1 MKSELADGGTIT
13 KDEAWD
19 ALEAFA
25 EKHGLEPIT
34 EEEKAWLED
43 EFDKMDLN
51 GDDEIDWKE
60 LKKKLDDEGIEY
72 VSKHKSALAKLMMK
86 DVDEAAVV
94 ADVLEW
100 ADHKLSS
107 GDKLITWDEV
117 VAGVKA
123 LAKKYGQ

>member
-19 ALEAFA
+19 ALESFV
-25 EKHGLEPIT
+25 EKHGLKPIT

>member
-1 MKSELADGGTIT
+1 MADGGTIT

-19 ALEAFA
+19 ALEAFV
-25 EKHGLEPIT
+25 EKHGLKPIT

>member
-19 ALEAFA
+19 ALEAFV

-43 EFDKMDLN
+43 EFDEMDLN